1 MGVLNNDIL
10 SMQYLNKSEF
20 EDKMGQLLY
29 SMLNNAMSCIES
41 DLEKINALNNF
52 ISGYSRT
59 TLKTVYDCTD
69 DFLYQAVDW
78 GYFVYEEFKFDFDDY
93 RFELPVHEDNMNR
106 LTVNIST
113 PETIWDI
120 YILTHKSLQLLQKV
134 LNTK

>member
-29 SMLNNAMSCIES
+29 SMLNNAMSCIKS
-41 DLEKINALNNF
+41 DLENISALNNF

-59 TLKTVYDCTD
+59 TLKTVYNCTD
-69 DFLYQAVDW
+69 EFLCQAVDW
-78 GYFVYEEFKFDFDDY
+78 GYFRYDEFKFDFDDY
-93 RFELPVHEDNMNR
+93 RFDLSVPKDDMNR

-120 YILTHKSLQLLQKV
+120 YILTYKSLQLLQKV
-134 LNTK
+134 LHTK